1 MSDKKQPAQQ
11 RVNVRIVKADDPE
24 QRGGMKPIAKADG
37 SLQITPEEA
46 YTAGIWAKPPFD
58 LRGLSKMVDE
68 STILPQCIRA
78 YKSNIAGFGIDI
90 RYKDDFADAN
100 ETPEMK
106 AEWDRATEVVE
117 MLNMEQESNE
127 LFEDIV
133 EARETYGCAYAE
145 VIDAYLAKAENDLY
159 EQLTMEGYLKAKESL
174 NTVDEIEE
182 VVTKLLEDNADDLL
196 KELADAIDLETF
208 FKDNWPKFKNKSK
221 LSRDLFD
228 VFHTQFST
236 IMPTYVEA
244 YVQKTD
250 AELTVTKLT
259 KRTTDWIS
267 SWSSDLADIM
277 KLDTETEIEAVLKK
291 GLNDGKGINDVA
303 NLIAD
308 SGIRSPGYRARRVA
322 LTEVLRA
329 HGYAQL
335 ESYIQSPAVEEKMW
349 KHTGAYRNDP
359 RQNHVDM
366 DGVHVPKGQP
376 FTLIGADGNTYYP
389 MAPRDVC
396 LPPRESVNCL
406 CLLQPVV
413 SEEVLGLSLEERQ
426 ALQAQAIAEDDGE
439 WEKELDAQN
448 KARAG
453 INEEDYT

>member
-1 MSDKKQPAQQ
+1 MKCLRCGPL
-11 RVNVRIVKADDPE
+11 IKA
-24 QRGGMKPIAKADG
+24 
-37 SLQITPEEA
+37 
-46 YTAGIWAKPPFD
+46 
-58 LRGLSKMVDE
+58 
-68 STILPQCIRA
+68 
-78 YKSNIAGFGIDI
+78 
-90 RYKDDFADAN
+90 
-100 ETPEMK
+100 
-106 AEWDRATEVVE
+106 
-117 MLNMEQESNE
+117 
-127 LFEDIV
+127 
-133 EARETYGCAYAE
+133 
-145 VIDAYLAKAENDLY
+145 IDAYLAKAENDLY

-221 LSRDLFD
+221 LSQDLFD

-303 NLIAD
+303 NIIAD

-366 DGVHVPKGQP
+366 DGVRVPKGQP
-376 FTLIGADGNTYYP
+376 FTLIGADENTYYP
-389 MAPRDVC
+389 MTPRDVC
-396 LPPRESVNCL
+396 LPPRESVNCH

-439 WEKELDAQN
+439 WEKELDAKN
-448 KARAG
+448 RAKAG
-453 INEEDYT
+453 IDGPDAETLEQNAERLKRYEEKTDLSPYELLEKAQGCIGELKETYTEQAEQKAVDYLSLSALNPKMSTYQLSNAYKELGQIYDQNDLKQKALDAYREGLRLNSGLSVKKRIKQLEKELNA

>member
-1 MSDKKQPAQQ
+1 MKCLRCGPL
-11 RVNVRIVKADDPE
+11 IKA
-24 QRGGMKPIAKADG
+24 
-37 SLQITPEEA
+37 
-46 YTAGIWAKPPFD
+46 
-58 LRGLSKMVDE
+58 
-68 STILPQCIRA
+68 
-78 YKSNIAGFGIDI
+78 
-90 RYKDDFADAN
+90 
-100 ETPEMK
+100 
-106 AEWDRATEVVE
+106 
-117 MLNMEQESNE
+117 
-127 LFEDIV
+127 
-133 EARETYGCAYAE
+133 
-145 VIDAYLAKAENDLY
+145 IDAYLAKAENDLY

-221 LSRDLFD
+221 LAQDLFD

-335 ESYIQSPAVEEKMW
+335 ESYIQSPARRRCGNTPE
-349 KHTGAYRNDP
+349 HTGTTRDRTMWIWTAFTSR
-359 RQNHVDM
+359 
-366 DGVHVPKGQP
+366 KGSRSP
-376 FTLIGADGNTYYP
+376 
-389 MAPRDVC
+389 
-396 LPPRESVNCL
+396 
-406 CLLQPVV
+406 
-413 SEEVLGLSLEERQ
+413 
-426 ALQAQAIAEDDGE
+426 
-439 WEKELDAQN
+439 
-448 KARAG
+448 
-453 INEEDYT
+453 

>member
-1 MSDKKQPAQQ
+1 MKCLRCGPL
-11 RVNVRIVKADDPE
+11 IKA
-24 QRGGMKPIAKADG
+24 
-37 SLQITPEEA
+37 
-46 YTAGIWAKPPFD
+46 
-58 LRGLSKMVDE
+58 
-68 STILPQCIRA
+68 
-78 YKSNIAGFGIDI
+78 
-90 RYKDDFADAN
+90 
-100 ETPEMK
+100 
-106 AEWDRATEVVE
+106 
-117 MLNMEQESNE
+117 
-127 LFEDIV
+127 
-133 EARETYGCAYAE
+133 
-145 VIDAYLAKAENDLY
+145 IDAYLAKAENDLY

-221 LSRDLFD
+221 LSQDLFD

-303 NLIAD
+303 NIIAD

-366 DGVHVPKGQP
+366 DGVRVPKGQP
-376 FTLIGADGNTYYP
+376 FTLIGAVENQHYP
-389 MAPRDVC
+389 MTPRDVC
-396 LPPRESVNCL
+396 LPPRESVNCH

>member
-1 MSDKKQPAQQ
+1 MPKMATKAADNVFYKARIAAASWNDRLGSREGASEVTGIDRTRLANIELGTINPHPEEVLMLSDTYNAPELQNHFCSHLCPLGIGTISPIELEELE
-11 RVNVRIVKADDPE
+11 RVTLQLISAMKSLPEVKDGIID
-24 QRGGMKPIAKADG
+24 IAADG
-37 SLQITPEEA
+37 VIDASE
-46 YTAGIWAKPPFD
+46 KP
-58 LRGLSKMVDE
+58 R
-68 STILPQCIRA
+68 
-78 YKSNIAGFGIDI
+78 
-90 RYKDDFADAN
+90 
-100 ETPEMK
+100 
-106 AEWDRATEVVE
+106 
-117 MLNMEQESNE
+117 
-127 LFEDIV
+127 
-133 EARETYGCAYAE
+133 
-145 VIDAYLAKAENDLY
+145 IDAYLAKAENDLY

-221 LSRDLFD
+221 LSQDLFD

-236 IMPTYVEA
+236 IMPMYVEA

-303 NLIAD
+303 NIIAD

-366 DGVHVPKGQP
+366 DGVRVPKGQP

-389 MAPRDVC
+389 MTPRDVC
-396 LPPRESVNCL
+396 LPPRESVNCH